1 MTSNKISKLT
11 LTPLQINIAG
21 AFLCLTVI
29 AGSGF
34 AVYSSW
40 NARNAGIESSQQ
52 RITQISNELSKA
64 QRDRAQLMNQI
75 ESLESSIQDSDT
87 IIRSY
92 SVNELAANIVAMTE
106 EYQLTLEQ
114 FQPTDEIQI
123 DAETVQPI
131 TMRVFSP
138 YSTVSDWLD
147 SLHQSMPDI
156 HVQSISIQSQ
166 SDTTSTVITDIR
178 LHWYKPTSPATSN

>member
-1 MTSNKISKLT
+1 MTHRKASNLS

-21 AFLCLTVI
+21 AFVCLTVI

-40 NARNAGIESSQQ
+40 NARKAGIKSSQQ
-52 RITQISNELSKA
+52 RITQISDELSMA
-64 QRDRAQLMNQI
+64 QRDRSRLLNQI
-75 ESLESSIQDSDT
+75 EKLESSTQASDT

-106 EYQLTLEQ
+106 EHQLTLEQ

-131 TMRVFSP
+131 SMRVFSP
-138 YSTVSDWLD
+138 YNTVSDWLD
-147 SLHQSMPDI
+147 TLHQSMPDI

-166 SDTTSTVITDIR
+166 SETTSTVITDIR